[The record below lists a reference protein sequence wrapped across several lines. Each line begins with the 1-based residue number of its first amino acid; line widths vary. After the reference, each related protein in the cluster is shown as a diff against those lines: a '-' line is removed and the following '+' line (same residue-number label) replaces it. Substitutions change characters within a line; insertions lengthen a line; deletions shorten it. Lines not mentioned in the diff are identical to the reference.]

1 MESLKELY
9 KAGNGPSSSH
19 TMGPQRAAE
28 QFKNKYPEA
37 ASFKAHLYGSL
48 AATGEGHLTDYIIK
62 KTLEPK
68 HVEIIWREDIVKP
81 YHPNGMMLEAIDAEG
96 NVIGDWTIY
105 SVGGGTIAEEGMRN
119 AGGNDTYPHSTMEEI
134 IAWCKENH
142 KNFVDYVKTYDDEDI
157 MDFLVT
163 IKDAMKQSV
172 IDGLNTTEVIPG
184 KLNLER
190 KAHYFYKQ
198 YLANKE
204 LNTLLYS
211 YALAASEQNAS
222 GNVIVTAPTCGSA
235 GVLPGVFFAMQD
247 FYGYSDEMILEA
259 LAVAGLVGVLVKR
272 NGSVSGAEV
281 GCQGEVGVAC
291 AMAAAAVA
299 FLKGGSLRQIEYA
312 AEIGLEHHL
321 GMTCD
326 PAYGYVQIPCI
337 ERNAVAAMR
346 AFDAAK
352 LAMMLVEDRKVS
364 FDVVVETMYETGKD
378 LQSHY
383 RETSEG
389 GLAKK
394 YCRNKYYNKEMQE

>member
-81 YHPNGMMLEAIDAEG
+81 YHPNGMMLEAIDADG

-134 IAWCKENH
+134 IAWCKENN

-337 ERNAVAAMR
+337 ERNAMGAQR
-346 AFDAAK
+346 AVDAANYA
-352 LAMMLVEDRKVS
+352 LLTDGEHHVT
-364 FDVVVETMYETGKD
+364 FDQIVKIMDETGRD
-378 LQSHY
+378 LMDKY
-383 RETSEG
+383 RETSKG
-389 GLAKK
+389 GIAQLFFT
-394 YCRNKYYNKEMQE
+394 C

>member
-119 AGGNDTYPHSTMEEI
+119 AGGKDTYPHSTMEEI

-163 IKDAMKQSV
+163 IKDAMKQSI

-337 ERNAVAAMR
+337 ERNAMGAQR
-346 AFDAAK
+346 AVDAANYA
-352 LAMMLVEDRKVS
+352 LLTDGEHHVT
-364 FDVVVETMYETGKD
+364 FDQIVKIMDETGRD
-378 LQSHY
+378 LMDKY
-383 RETSEG
+383 RETSKG
-389 GLAKK
+389 GIAQLFFT
-394 YCRNKYYNKEMQE
+394 C

>member
-163 IKDAMKQSV
+163 IKDAMKQSI

-337 ERNAVAAMR
+337 ERNAMGAQR
-346 AFDAAK
+346 AVDAANYA
-352 LAMMLVEDRKVS
+352 LLTDGEHHVT
-364 FDVVVETMYETGKD
+364 FDQIVGIMDETGRDMMDK
-378 LQSHY
+378 Y
-383 RETSEG
+383 RETSKG
-389 GLAKK
+389 GIAKLFFT
-394 YCRNKYYNKEMQE
+394 C

>member
-37 ASFKAHLYGSL
+37 TSFKAHLYGSL

-163 IKDAMKQSV
+163 IKDAMKQSI

-184 KLNLER
+184 KLNLQR

-204 LNTLLYS
+204 LNTLLYA

-337 ERNAVAAMR
+337 ERNAMGAQR
-346 AFDAAK
+346 AVDAANYA
-352 LAMMLVEDRKVS
+352 LLTDGEHHVT
-364 FDVVVETMYETGKD
+364 FDQIVKIMDETGRD
-378 LQSHY
+378 LMDKY
-383 RETSEG
+383 RETSKG
-389 GLAKK
+389 GIAQLFFT
-394 YCRNKYYNKEMQE
+394 C

>member
-9 KAGNGPSSSH
+9 KVGNGPSSSH

-68 HVEIIWREDIVKP
+68 HVEILWREDVVKP
-81 YHPNGMMLEAIDAEG
+81 YHPNGMMLEAIDADG

-134 IAWCKENH
+134 ITWCKQNN
-142 KNFVDYVKTYDDEDI
+142 KNFVDYVKTYDDADI
-157 MDFLVT
+157 MDYLVT
-163 IKDAMKQSV
+163 IKDAMKKSV
-172 IDGLNTTEVIPG
+172 VDGLKATEVIPG

-190 KAHYFYKQ
+190 KAGYFYKQ
-198 YLANKE
+198 YLANKQ
-204 LNTLLYS
+204 LNTLVYA

-222 GNVIVTAPTCGSA
+222 GYVIVTAPTCGSA
-235 GVLPGVFFAMQD
+235 GVIPGIFFAMQD
-247 FYGYSDEMILEA
+247 FYGYDDDMILDA

-291 AMAAAAVA
+291 AMAAAAIA

-337 ERNAVAAMR
+337 ERNAMGAQR
-346 AFDAAK
+346 ALDAANYA
-352 LAMMLVEDRKVS
+352 LLTDGEHHVT
-364 FDVVVETMYETGKD
+364 FDQIVGIMDETGRDMMDK
-378 LQSHY
+378 Y
-383 RETSEG
+383 RETSKG
-389 GLAKK
+389 GIAKLFFT
-394 YCRNKYYNKEMQE
+394 C

>member
-9 KAGNGPSSSH
+9 KVGNGPSSSH

-37 ASFKAHLYGSL
+37 ASYKAHLYGSL

-68 HVEIIWREDIVKP
+68 HVEILWREDIVKA
-81 YHPNGMMLEAIDAEG
+81 YHPNGMMLEAIDADG

-134 IAWCKENH
+134 IAWCKQNN
-142 KNFVDYVKTYDDEDI
+142 KNFVDYVKTYDDADI
-157 MDFLVT
+157 MDYLVT
-163 IKDAMKQSV
+163 IKDAMKKSV
-172 IDGLNTTEVIPG
+172 EDGLKATEVIPG

-190 KAHYFYKQ
+190 KAGYFYKQ
-198 YLANKE
+198 YLANKQF
-204 LNTLLYS
+204 NTLIYS

-222 GNVIVTAPTCGSA
+222 GYVIVTAPTCGSA
-235 GVLPGVFFAMQD
+235 GVLPGIFFAMQD
-247 FYGYSDEMILEA
+247 FYGYDDDMILDA

-291 AMAAAAVA
+291 AMAAAAIA

-337 ERNAVAAMR
+337 ERNAMGAQR
-346 AFDAAK
+346 ALDAANYA
-352 LAMMLVEDRKVS
+352 LLTDGEHHVT
-364 FDVVVETMYETGKD
+364 FDQIVKIMDETGRDMMDK
-378 LQSHY
+378 Y
-383 RETSEG
+383 RETSKG
-389 GLAKK
+389 GIAKLFFT
-394 YCRNKYYNKEMQE
+394 C

>member
-1 MESLKELY
+1 MDVFKSITAGLTEALEDSQSTAPKLKRRIITVVPLKEYEPAEIKSIRNSTGYSQKLFADY
-9 KAGNGPSSSH
+9 
-19 TMGPQRAAE
+19 MGVSV
-28 QFKNKYPEA
+28 KTIEA
-37 ASFKAHLYGSL
+37 WECG
-48 AATGEGHLTDYIIK
+48 TN
-62 KTLEPK
+62 
-68 HVEIIWREDIVKP
+68 
-81 YHPNGMMLEAIDAEG
+81 HPNGTALRLLSMM
-96 NVIGDWTIY
+96 
-105 SVGGGTIAEEGMRN
+105 
-119 AGGNDTYPHSTMEEI
+119 
-134 IAWCKENH
+134 ENN

-163 IKDAMKQSV
+163 IKDAMKQSI

-337 ERNAVAAMR
+337 ERNAMGAQR
-346 AFDAAK
+346 AVDAANYA
-352 LAMMLVEDRKVS
+352 LLTDGEHHVT
-364 FDVVVETMYETGKD
+364 FDQIVKIMDETGRD
-378 LQSHY
+378 LMDKY
-383 RETSEG
+383 RETSKG
-389 GLAKK
+389 GIAQLFFT
-394 YCRNKYYNKEMQE
+394 C

>member
-119 AGGNDTYPHSTMEEI
+119 AGGNDTYPHSTMEELR
-134 IAWCKENH
+134 AWCKENH
-142 KNFVDYVKTYDDEDI
+142 KHFVDYVKTYDDEDI
-157 MDFLVT
+157 LDFLVT
-163 IKDAMKQSV
+163 IKDAMKQSI

-337 ERNAVAAMR
+337 ERNAMGAQR
-346 AFDAAK
+346 AVDAANYA
-352 LAMMLVEDRKVS
+352 LLTDGEHHVT
-364 FDVVVETMYETGKD
+364 FDQIVKIMDETGRD
-378 LQSHY
+378 LMDKY
-383 RETSEG
+383 RETSKG
-389 GLAKK
+389 GIAQLFFT
-394 YCRNKYYNKEMQE
+394 C